1 MPSLPKGPPRSLY
14 KEFTP
19 SIYFSYQEG
28 RKSFQEGFLGITN
41 NTSIVGF
48 LHLSFPSNDPMYIKQ
63 IKLSFSGAEFI
74 QLHDTGPK
82 FLNYGTNSI
91 CNITTELWKSDNND
105 YKEIRNMILPF
116 EIPLPNDI
124 PSSLSVNKDRGKIEY
139 SLRAIIS
146 RKPNIKT
153 FQGSTKV
160 IQCAYI
166 VDRYSLPPSIPN
178 PITWKNDKPK
188 KGIGYEISLND
199 RVFGPRYPIIV
210 RVKLTFFDARVSLE
224 DIVISLKEYTAVT
237 IKSEIKKKRKN
248 VGKKIIKGKQ
258 IPISKETQ
266 YNECIMDINFT
277 IPDDCLSIF
286 NWSEE
291 SFHIEVTHKVKIK
304 VNFGIFSR
312 HNINLEVPVK
322 IKNMMSE
329 EEESCLV
336 AELLHQEEISRYLD
350 SETLQPRYDSSPPS
364 YEPNL
369 PTNQTSTLPS
379 YSLNNNTDSQTSQT

>member
-291 SFHIEVTHKVKIK
+291 I
-304 VNFGIFSR
+304 
-312 HNINLEVPVK
+312 K

>member
-1 MPSLPKGPPRSLY
+1 MSNLPKGPPRSSY

-28 RKSFQEGFLGITN
+28 RKSFQEGYL
-41 NTSIVGF
+41 
-48 LHLSFPSNDPMYIKQ
+48 
-63 IKLSFSGAEFI
+63 GAEFI
-74 QLHDTGPK
+74 QLRDTGPK

-105 YKEIRNMILPF
+105 YQEISNMILPF
-116 EIPLPNDI
+116 EILLPNDI
-124 PSSLSVNKDRGKIEY
+124 PSSLSVIKDRGKIEY

-166 VDRYSLPPSIPN
+166 VERYSLPPSIPK

-237 IKSEIKKKRKN
+237 AKSEIKKRKN
-248 VGKKIIKGKQ
+248 VGTKIVKGKQ

-277 IPDDCLSIF
+277 IPDDCFSIF

-304 VNFGIFSR
+304 VNFGIFSK
-312 HNINLEVPVK
+312 HNINLGVPVK

-336 AELLHQEEISRYLD
+336 AELIHQEEISRYLE

-364 YEPNL
+364 YEPKL

-379 YSLNNNTDSQTSQT
+379 YSLNNTDMISNN